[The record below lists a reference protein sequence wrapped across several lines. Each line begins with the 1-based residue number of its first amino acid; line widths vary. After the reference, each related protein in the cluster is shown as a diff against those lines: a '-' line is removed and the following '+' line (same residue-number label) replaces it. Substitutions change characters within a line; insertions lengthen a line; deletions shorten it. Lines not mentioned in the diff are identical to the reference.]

1 MSDCNPVAKA
11 VCGVQSFLGTGVQCK
26 ASRQQTVA
34 RRPLRTVAQAAT
46 KTIERVKVPAELE
59 KGDLPL
65 NTFNNKKPFKATV
78 KSVERI
84 VGPKAT
90 GETCHII
97 IETRGEI
104 PYWEGQ
110 SYGVI
115 PPVRARAPPLVMC
128 TACLFHH

>member
-1 MSDCNPVAKA
+1 MCTL
-11 VCGVQSFLGTGVQCK
+11 QSFLGSAVHCK
-26 ASRQQTVA
+26 ASRQQQAVS
-34 RRPLRTVAQAAT
+34 RRCPQIVAQAAT
-46 KTIERVKVPAELE
+46 KTVKKTKVPAELE

-115 PPVRARAPPLVMC
+115 PPVRCSAAMP
-128 TACLFHH
+128 A